1 MRQRV
6 LIRFSFLSRT
16 TRAATEAQTRH
27 TVPVGPTQ
35 TCLSSWGGMGGG
47 TRVPVSHHV
56 PLPGAVV
63 PGRTAAEIAPVRVG
77 AAELAGVLAVGALV
91 DVRASAPSAL
101 LVVEAGGA
109 EAAEAPQGVVTRRP
123 PADLSI
129 QALVLIWGAGSGGE
143 ENNNSS
149 FQLVDSAKLT

>member
-1 MRQRV
+1 M
-6 LIRFSFLSRT
+6 
-16 TRAATEAQTRH
+16 
-27 TVPVGPTQ
+27 
-35 TCLSSWGGMGGG
+35 
-47 TRVPVSHHV
+47 
-56 PLPGAVV
+56 PGAIV
-63 PGRTAAEIAPVRVG
+63 PGRTAAEVAPVRVG
-77 AAELAGVLAVGALV
+77 AAELAGVLGGGALV